1 MAGTSAKVISLPG
14 RRERI
19 TEDPIEKIRDPG
31 GNVVA
36 RRCRMCGVAAAG
48 EKGRL
53 RHDDGCRAKRSKRAH
68 GEGGKA
74 HRKHDGTWEATLT
87 LPDGSR
93 KYFVASTQAQAVAK
107 RDRAKA
113 VVARGLPIP
122 DERLTTGD
130 WLSDWFEKIHVPEIK
145 PSTRRYQR
153 SILNRHLLPALGRI
167 PLVRL
172 RALDV
177 SHYLDTK
184 QKEGLTPAVVA
195 IHRGMLVKA
204 LDAAIVD
211 DKLARNVALAVR
223 SPRQRRRRQFE
234 CSPDQVL
241 KFLSLIR
248 GHPLEV
254 VFLLGMTLGLRIG
267 EATGVL
273 WSDLDLD
280 NRLVYL
286 RHQVAPDVQCDGG
299 ACICGQRCGR
309 AAVVEDL
316 KTESSNRGLELPEV
330 LIPALRRQTLRV
342 ERTRQLRTN
351 KSKEWLEHGLVTP
364 SARGGPMQP
373 QRPRAWLVTLAGHAG
388 LPDGCRFHDLRHMW
402 VSLLRA
408 AGVSD
413 EDVAKAAGHASPQV
427 TMSMYAHA
435 MTGSARRVADTVN
448 RLIPLHPEDMADDT
462 ALRTTLLALRV
473 RRDTVGRD
481 SRET

>member
-1 MAGTSAKVISLPG
+1 
-14 RRERI
+14 
-19 TEDPIEKIRDPG
+19 
-31 GNVVA
+31 
-36 RRCRMCGVAAAG
+36 
-48 EKGRL
+48 
-53 RHDDGCRAKRSKRAH
+53 
-68 GEGGKA
+68 
-74 HRKHDGTWEATLT
+74 
-87 LPDGSR
+87 LPDGTR
-93 KYFVASTQAQAVAK
+93 KYFVAGTQTEAVAK

-113 VVARGLPIP
+113 LVARGLPLP

-130 WLSDWFEKIHVPEIK
+130 WLLEWFEKVHVPEIK

-153 SILNRHLLPALGRI
+153 SIVQRHLVPELGHI

-172 RALDV
+172 RAVDV
-177 SHYLDTK
+177 SHYLDRK
-184 QKEGLTPAVVA
+184 RKEGLTPAVVGT
-195 IHRGMLVKA
+195 HRGILAKA

-211 DKLARNVALAVR
+211 DKLARNVAHAVKL
-223 SPRQRRRRQFE
+223 PRKRRRPQFE
-234 CSPDQVL
+234 CNPEQVL
-241 KFLSLIR
+241 RFLELIR

-280 NRLVYL
+280 NALLYL
-286 RHQVAPDVQCDGG
+286 RHQVAPDVQADGG
-299 ACICGQRCGR
+299 TCVCGSRCGR

-316 KTESSNRGLELPEV
+316 KTEASTRGLELPAV
-330 LIPALRRQTLRV
+330 LGPALRRQVLRV
-342 ERTRQLRTN
+342 ERMRQLRMA
-351 KSKEWLEHGLVTP
+351 KSKPWLDHDLVTP

-373 QRPRAWLVTLAGHAG
+373 QRARWWLETLAAQAG

-435 MTGSARRVADTVN
+435 LAGSARRVADTVN
-448 RLIPLHPEDMADDT
+448 RLVPVHPEDATDDQ
-462 ALRTTLLALRV
+462 ALRSTLLSLRV
-473 RRDTVGRD
+473 RRTSIGQLAAGQPRRED
-481 SRET
+481 S